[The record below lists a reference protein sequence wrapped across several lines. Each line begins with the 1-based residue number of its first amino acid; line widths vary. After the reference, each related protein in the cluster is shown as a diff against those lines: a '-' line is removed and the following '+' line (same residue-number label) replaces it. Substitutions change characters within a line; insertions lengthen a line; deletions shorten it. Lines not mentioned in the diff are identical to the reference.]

1 MEQFSYKEWKKNPE
15 RKVVMS
21 SGEEVTVKG
30 YKEHY
35 DYPVEVELTNGKY
48 EYYTKDGVYI
58 NGAYDERDLFF
69 ADDVEDEAQPIAQ
82 PKATNCLYWRKCK
95 AGYKFPSDAIVIPD
109 DVRTTDGD
117 PRLVR
122 CAVWDSKYILIDEL
136 KKLPVEE

>member
-15 RKVVMS
+15 RKVVMR
-21 SGEEVTVKG
+21 SGEEVTVIGYLKG
-30 YKEHY
+30 LV
-35 DYPVEVELTNGKY
+35 YPVKVKRTNGNNVFYAENGDFEK
-48 EYYTKDGVYI
+48 
-58 NGAYDERDLFF
+58 GAYDERDLFF
-69 ADDVEDEAQPIAQ
+69 ADVKDKAQPIAQ
-82 PKATNCLYWRKCK
+82 PEATNCLYWRKCK

-109 DVRTTDGD
+109 DVRTTDHD